1 MKIELMAIG
10 RTTNRELAQLIE
22 HYADRVGH
30 YVPFKFT
37 ALPDVKNTRSQS
49 EAQQKTAEGQLFLRA
64 IEPSDWVVLLDEH
77 GKELTSVEMSRYV
90 QRKMQ
95 SVPKRLLFL
104 IGGPYGFSDE
114 VRRRANEALSLSKMT
129 FPHELIRLIF
139 IEQLYRAFTILHG
152 EPYHHE

>member
-49 EAQQKTAEGQLFLRA
+49 EAQQKAAEGQLFLRA

-114 VRRRANEALSLSKMT
+114 VRSRAAESLSLSKMT

-139 IEQLYRAFTILHG
+139 VEQLYRAFTILRG

>member
-49 EAQQKTAEGQLFLRA
+49 EAQQKAAEGQLFLRA

-114 VRRRANEALSLSKMT
+114 VRRRAAESLSLSKMT

-139 IEQLYRAFTILHG
+139 IEQLYRAFTILRG

>member
-1 MKIELMAIG
+1 MAIG

-49 EAQQKTAEGQLFLRA
+49 EAQQKASEGQLFLRA

-114 VRRRANEALSLSKMT
+114 VRRRAAESLSLSKMT

-139 IEQLYRAFTILHG
+139 IEQLYRAFTILRG

>member
-49 EAQQKTAEGQLFLRA
+49 EAQQKAAEGQLFLRA

-114 VRRRANEALSLSKMT
+114 VRSRAAEALSLSKMT

-139 IEQLYRAFTILHG
+139 IEQLYRAFTILRG

>member
-49 EAQQKTAEGQLFLRA
+49 EALQKAAEGQLFLRA

-114 VRRRANEALSLSKMT
+114 VRCRAAEALSLSKMT

-139 IEQLYRAFTILHG
+139 VEQLYRAFTG

>member
-49 EAQQKTAEGQLFLRA
+49 EAQQKAAEGQLFLKA

-114 VRRRANEALSLSKMT
+114 VRSRAAESLSLSKMT

-139 IEQLYRAFTILHG
+139 IEQLYRAFTILRG

>member
-49 EAQQKTAEGQLFLRA
+49 EAQQKAAEGQLFLRA

-114 VRRRANEALSLSKMT
+114 VRARAAESLSLSKMT

-139 IEQLYRAFTILHG
+139 VEQLYRAFTILRG